1 MTKQIPQPL
10 STGVDYDVD
19 PGRAYVLFA
28 GVMMALIAALNIVAG
43 VAAID
48 NSKVYVRSV
57 EFVLSDLKTW
67 GWVMLVVGVLQAV
80 TAIGIFRHSE
90 LARWAGVG
98 FAGANIVVMFM
109 VVAAHPAWT
118 LMVFFIDIIVIFAL
132 VTYGGR
138 DRYSLRG

>member
-28 GVMMALIAALNIVAG
+28 GVMMALIAALNVVAG
-43 VAAID
+43 IAAID
-48 NSKVYVRSV
+48 NSKVYVRNV
-57 EFVLSDLKTW
+57 EFILSDLQTW
-67 GWVMLVVGVLQAV
+67 GWVMLVVGVLQGLTAV
-80 TAIGIFRHSE
+80 GIFLHSQ
-90 LARWAGVG
+90 LARWAGIA
-98 FAGANIVVMFM
+98 FASANIIVEFM

-118 LMVFFIDIIVIFAL
+118 LMVFFIDVTVIFAL

-138 DRYSLRG
+138 DRYSLR